1 MVTEKDYQLSDP
13 SIGHLV
19 AIATTIHLYYCR
31 AADPVVR
38 ESAQRKVETCTKF
51 LSDLAA
57 KWPTCDVIVSAIQAE
72 LLITWLTISHSTK
85 KLKRSSN

>member
-31 AADPVVR
+31 AADPALR
-38 ESAQRKVETCTKF
+38 ESAQRKVETCTNF

-57 KWPTCDVIVSAIQAE
+57 KWPTCDVIVSIV
-72 LLITWLTISHSTK
+72 
-85 KLKRSSN
+85 KLYMAFFD